1 MNLKLYNKSP
11 FGLFSDFDKEFEDF
25 WMAKRDKNSSFP
37 SCDFH
42 EDKDHYFLSLDLPG
56 LSKKDLKIHYENQV
70 LTVSGE
76 RKEEYKKE
84 SQENN
89 SYFSEKFY
97 GSFSRSFKIPSHLDQ
112 DKIEAQFSDGVLEL
126 VLPKT
131 TESKGKEIEVKEG
144 KKTLLSNKTKKVS

>member
-25 WMAKRDKNSSFP
+25 WMTKRDKNSSFP

-56 LSKKDLKIHYENQV
+56 LSKKDLKIQYENQI

-84 SQENN
+84 SKENN

-97 GSFSRSFKIPSHLDQ
+97 GSFSRSFKIPSQLDQ
-112 DKIEAQFSDGVLEL
+112 DKIEAQFSGGVLEL
-126 VLPKT
+126 ILPKT
-131 TESKGKEIEVKEG
+131 KENRGKEIEVKEG
-144 KKTLLSNKTKKVS
+144 KKTLLSNKAKKES

>member
-25 WMAKRDKNSSFP
+25 WMAKRDKQGSFP
-37 SCDFH
+37 VCDFH

-56 LSKKDLKIHYENQV
+56 LNKGDLKINYENQI

-84 SQENN
+84 SQDDN
-89 SYFSEKFY
+89 SHFSEKFY
-97 GSFSRSFKIPSHLDQ
+97 GSFSRSFKIPSQLNQ
-112 DKIEAQFSDGVLEL
+112 DKISAHFSDGVLEL
-126 VLPKT
+126 VLPKAA
-131 TESKGKEIEVKEG
+131 ESRGKEIEVKEG
-144 KKTLLSNKTKKVS
+144 KQSLFSRKTKKVS